1 MWTPVY
7 FVRLVPLPASV
18 HGVTLPNDDGTF
30 DIYINEMLSEAMRKD
45 RLQHEI
51 KHIREDHF
59 YQEAKA
65 IAQLEQEA
73 NGAPA
78 PAKAPPPV
86 PATPPRLPNVFAEA
100 PPGTIPYF
108 SSLEAFRDYMF
119 SMRNQVQRDKKQRQS
134 AG

>member
-30 DIYINEMLSEAMRKD
+30 DIYINETLSEAMRKD

-51 KHIREDHF
+51 KHICEDHF

-65 IAQLEQEA
+65 ITQLEQEA
-73 NGAPA
+73 NGAPVTRRHQIQF
-78 PAKAPPPV
+78 PLPLPGSQTSLRK
-86 PATPPRLPNVFAEA
+86 RLPA
-100 PPGTIPYF
+100 PFPIF
-108 SSLEAFRDYMF
+108 LL
-119 SMRNQVQRDKKQRQS
+119 
-134 AG
+134 